1 MLTEDKIKVGMGLN
15 TATSMEFVWSEP
27 MAPKQARQQ
36 LRTLRALTDNHT
48 PMEKPGHLL
57 LIPDEFVRSVN
68 HYAKDFEYNPNF
80 SFPKL

>member
-1 MLTEDKIKVGMGLN
+1 MLTDDRIKVGLGLN
-15 TATSMEFVWSEP
+15 TVTSMEFVWSEP
-27 MAPKQARQQ
+27 MPSKQAHQQ

-48 PMEKPGHLL
+48 PMEKLGCLL

-68 HYAKDFEYNPNF
+68 HYAKDLEYNPNF